1 VSFGSDDGCGR
12 HRSPSWDILLEKMLA
27 RGVHGLSG
35 VASSELKTE
44 GLGGIVQWRLG
55 NIHVMTDA
63 CMAMVLFS
71 AMETLTAS
79 LTMTMCISAL
89 KIGWLYVSL

>member
-1 VSFGSDDGCGR
+1 VSFGLDDGCGR

-35 VASSELKTE
+35 VASSELKTK

-63 CMAMVLFS
+63 CMAKVLFS
-71 AMETLTAS
+71 VMEASTAS
-79 LTMTMCISAL
+79 LTRTMQISAL
-89 KIGWLYVSL
+89 KIGWQYVIL